1 MIVNWI
7 ILPYVFFYFIDLINR
22 RECLCIFLFFF
33 ICFTFSNI
41 MHGKSIKFLYDT
53 KDNQRFFRFIF
64 VEESFEKA
72 RKSFI
77 LNLLNFPANWFDSL
91 LKQLVWFK
99 ILPWSKTA
107 RISRGLWVF
116 VKLILLIRLQT
127 AGQQVVLR
135 INKPIRMCGARS
147 SLIRKKR
154 N

>member
-1 MIVNWI
+1 MEEN
-7 ILPYVFFYFIDLINR
+7 VFVFSF
-22 RECLCIFLFFF
+22 FFF

-64 VEESFEKA
+64 LEKSFEKA

-135 INKPIRMCGARS
+135 INKPIRMCGARFARRE
-147 SLIRKKR
+147 I
-154 N
+154 NFD